1 MAGGGERVAH
11 GRAALIDPLAGGSS
25 RADRDDRG
33 AHRAQGARY
42 SPLRPPLFATRRTS
56 VMRAPRSIA
65 LSMSYSVRAAID
77 TAVSASISTPVC
89 AVVATVASIAMPFVS
104 MTR

>member
-1 MAGGGERVAH
+1 MDKTLVHDLMPGGFERVTHARPALIGSRTRGASSAH
-11 GRAALIDPLAGGSS
+11 G
-25 RADRDDRG
+25 DDRG

-65 LSMSYSVRAAID
+65 LSMSYSVSAATD

-89 AVVATVASIAMPFVS
+89 AVVATVAS
-104 MTR
+104 